1 MIRRKIDGHLQ
12 SAAVSQ
18 KRARADGDSLFRRFT
33 TLLIRLCLNR
43 HAGRGWMAGLRALAG
58 HVRTSPPPPQR
69 NRPALRVP
77 NPSVFLR
84 DQLHEDS
91 NCELDWLW
99 AASQVATAEEIRYCL
114 ERALY
119 INPDNR
125 ETQRALSKLLA
136 RHAADE
142 KQAVNRPGFAQASDH

>member
-1 MIRRKIDGHLQ
+1 MDIYSLQ
-12 SAAVSQ
+12 RLAQTEHELMV
-18 KRARADGDSLFRRFT
+18 KSLPKVYDFAYPTVPEPSLWSRW
-33 TLLIRLCLNR
+33 I
-43 HAGRGWMAGLRALAG
+43 AGLRALAG
-58 HVRTSPPPPQR
+58 HVRTSPLNPPQR

-91 NCELDWLW
+91 NHETDWLW

-125 ETQRALSKLLA
+125 ETQRVLSRLLA